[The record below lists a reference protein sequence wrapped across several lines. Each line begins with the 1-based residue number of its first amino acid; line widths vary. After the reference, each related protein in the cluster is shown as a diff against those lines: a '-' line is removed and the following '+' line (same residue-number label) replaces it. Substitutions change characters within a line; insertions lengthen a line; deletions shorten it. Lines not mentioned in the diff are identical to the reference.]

1 MSNRTLEMNDRL
13 FSYFLQNSLRETA
26 LQRSLREETALLPMA
41 RMQIAPEQG
50 QLMGLLVEL
59 TGAKKIVEVG
69 TFTGYSA
76 LSMAL
81 AMPEDGLLW
90 ACDVS
95 EEWTDIGRRYWADAG
110 VAHKITL
117 RLGPATE
124 TLQGLLDAGQ
134 AGTFDMA
141 FIDADKSNY
150 DAYYELCLRLL
161 RRGGLL
167 LVDNVLWGGSV
178 ADPTNQEVDTTA
190 IRALNTKI
198 RDDDRVSISMLPIA
212 DGLTLARKR

>member
-1 MSNRTLEMNDRL
+1 MSNRTLALDDRL
-13 FSYFLQNSLRETA
+13 FSYFLQHSLRETA

-50 QLMGLLVEL
+50 QLMGFLVEL
-59 TGAKKIVEVG
+59 TGARKIVEVG

-81 AMPEDGLLW
+81 ALPEDGQLW

-95 EEWTDIGRRYWADAG
+95 EEWTDIARRYWADAG
-110 VAHKITL
+110 VAHKMTL
-117 RLGPATE
+117 RLAPAVE

-178 ADPTNQEVDTTA
+178 ADPNDQEVDTLA
-190 IRALNTKI
+190 IRALNAKI
-198 RDDDRVSISMLPIA
+198 HDDDRVSMSLLPIA
-212 DGLTLARKR
+212 DGLTLVRKR

>member
-178 ADPTNQEVDTTA
+178 ADPKNQEVDTLA
-190 IRALNTKI
+190 IRTLNTKI